1 MKSTKTRSTG
11 SVSATPAGADEPMKS
26 GVEKKGCWREVRRVR
41 LGVARAKRMIRSA
54 YQRRVHDVV
63 ADPGA
68 GLQERQRVS
77 ERHRV
82 QK

>member
-41 LGVARAKRMIRSA
+41 QGAARGERMMGAA

-68 GLQERQRVS
+68 GLQQRQRVS
-77 ERHRV
+77 EKHRNRE
-82 QK
+82 